1 MTEPQALPSNVP
13 AECDL
18 LGAVL
23 FDPALLERMPD
34 RLRGQHFFE
43 PFHQR
48 LYNAI
53 SEGVTAG
60 RSISPSLLADGFRA
74 DPGFNDFGG
83 EEYLFGLI
91 DKAPPARVAID
102 CAKSI
107 LDLAIRR
114 DLIRIA
120 DQMAAEAVDPDKTAN
135 DHVQAAENALF
146 TLAESGEQAK
156 AIFTFSDA
164 VDGALAMIEAAYQRD
179 GRLAGLATTLVDLDS
194 KLGGLHPS
202 DLLIL
207 AGRPSMGKTALAT
220 NIGFNIAKAYRYE
233 ADPDAPHGRRT
244 TSGGRVM
251 FASLEMS
258 KEQLAQRILADA
270 SGVSSDRMRKGQIDA
285 RDFGKIR
292 DARDLIRSIP
302 LHIDETGGIHIAKLC
317 ARVRRQH
324 RREGLDLLIV
334 DYLQLCTTGDGR
346 GQRNRTQEV
355 SEITGALKALA
366 KELGIPILALSQLS
380 RQVESRDDKRPMLS
394 DLRESGSIEQDA
406 DCVMFVYREA
416 YYLGRSEPKPGSEAH
431 LTWTEAMTL
440 AQGQAEVIVGKQ
452 RHGPIGTVRLA
463 FDDETTRFGNLARE
477 DHFPGSRLPYGDH

>member
-366 KELGIPILALSQLS
+366 KEVGIPILALSQLS
-380 RQVESRDDKRPMLS
+380 AKSKAATISAPCSRT
-394 DLRESGSIEQDA
+394 SGS
-406 DCVMFVYREA
+406 R
-416 YYLGRSEPKPGSEAH
+416 
-431 LTWTEAMTL
+431 
-440 AQGQAEVIVGKQ
+440 AQS
-452 RHGPIGTVRLA
+452 
-463 FDDETTRFGNLARE
+463 
-477 DHFPGSRLPYGDH
+477 SRTPTA